1 MTSATTATMMKI
13 LETLPEGLQDR
24 ILEHMR
30 EYIEDVKE
38 EMQWNDSF
46 SKSQSKLVAAARQA
60 RKEIAEGKSAPLD
73 LETL

>member
-46 SKSQSKLVAAARQA
+46 AKSQPKLVAAARQA

-73 LETL
+73 LESL

>member
-73 LETL
+73 LEAL